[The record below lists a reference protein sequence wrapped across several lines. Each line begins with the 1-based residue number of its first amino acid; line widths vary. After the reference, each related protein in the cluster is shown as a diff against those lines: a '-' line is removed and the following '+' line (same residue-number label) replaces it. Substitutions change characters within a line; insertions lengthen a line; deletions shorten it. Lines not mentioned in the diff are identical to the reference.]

1 RRHGGDLHRPAPDAG
16 ADRRDG
22 DPGGRGRGRDL
33 DPLRRAHDARPADPR
48 RAARERRR
56 GRPRR
61 RRRDDPGRGRR
72 GAARAGRCGGLHTG
86 SADERDRRVPALEG
100 RRLSVR
106 VEHRDDGVA
115 VVTID
120 RADAL
125 NALNHETLEA
135 LRDRLREL
143 ATDTA
148 ARVVVLTGA
157 GEKAFAAGADIKE
170 MAEMTVL
177 EGHAWGSLGHEC
189 GRLLESMPKPTLAA
203 VNGFALGG
211 GCELALACDIRY
223 ASENAK
229 FGQPEINLAVI
240 PGWGGTQRLAR
251 AVGAALAKDLILTG
265 RTIDA
270 EEALRIGLVSAVYPA
285 AELLDRALQTAT
297 GLAARS
303 AVALSAA
310 KDAANRAL
318 QGDLGTGLAYEAILF
333 SALFAT

>member
-1 RRHGGDLHRPAPDAG
+1 MEQ
-16 ADRRDG
+16 RDG
-22 DPGGRGRGRDL
+22 
-33 DPLRRAHDARPADPR
+33 
-48 RAARERRR
+48 
-56 GRPRR
+56 
-61 RRRDDPGRGRR
+61 
-72 GAARAGRCGGLHTG
+72 
-86 SADERDRRVPALEG
+86 
-100 RRLSVR
+100 
-106 VEHRDDGVA
+106 GVA

-120 RADAL
+120 RPDAL

-170 MAEMTVL
+170 MAEMSVL
-177 EGHAWGSLGHEC
+177 EAHAWGSLGHEC
-189 GRLLESMPKPTLAA
+189 CRLLESMPKPTLAA

-211 GCELALACDIRY
+211 GCELALGCDIRY

-251 AVGAALAKDLILTG
+251 AIGAALAKDLILTG
-265 RTIDA
+265 RTVDA
-270 EEALRIGLVSAVYPA
+270 AEALRIGLVSAVYPGG
-285 AELLDRALQTAT
+285 ELLEKVLETAGALAR
-297 GLAARS
+297 RS

-310 KDAANRAL
+310 KDATNRAL
-318 QGDLGTGLAYEAILF
+318 QGDLGAGLSYEAILF
-333 SALFAT
+333 AALFATEDQKEGMRAFAEKREPDFKGR